1 MARTRTQT
9 GVIEKKKYGIES
21 IRLHGVKSSTSS
33 GSGQNPKKGGRTGGI
48 KKGPKKGGRKKPS
61 SETVEEEPVVALTDV
76 DHEPTPQPDP
86 GRPDITDG
94 NHWWPSVVLGEREK
108 EGLR

>member
-9 GVIEKKKYGIES
+9 GVIEKKKYGIET
-21 IRLHGVKSSTSS
+21 IRLRGVKSSTSS

-48 KKGPKKGGRKKPS
+48 KKGAKKGGRKP
-61 SETVEEEPVVALTDV
+61 VEEEPVVALTDV
-76 DHEPTPQPDP
+76 DHEPTPQPEP